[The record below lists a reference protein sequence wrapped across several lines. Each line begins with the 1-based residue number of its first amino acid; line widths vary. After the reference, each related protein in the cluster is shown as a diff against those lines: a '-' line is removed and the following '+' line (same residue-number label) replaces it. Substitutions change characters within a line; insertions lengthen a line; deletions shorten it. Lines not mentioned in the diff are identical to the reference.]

1 MIILFFKTIKKG
13 FKNPFIKSLKIHKI
27 SLQKNLKKKEKIF
40 PFFEK
45 KIKKHTHLNKI
56 QKVKIYKI

>member
-45 KIKKHTHLNKI
+45 KIYKHTH
-56 QKVKIYKI
+56 